1 MSIAYLGRSQAKP
14 DQVDAFRQFLVRV
27 VAPGVT
33 ACAGC
38 QSYQLFQSETEP
50 AEFIGIEIW
59 DSVEAHRSAVVDI
72 SPESIA
78 EFMQLVAAPP
88 SGSYYRLVDTSPP
101 AA

>member
-1 MSIAYLGRSQAKP
+1 MSIAYIGRSQAKP
-14 DQVDAFRQFLVRV
+14 DQVDAFRRFLQSV

-38 QSYQLFQSETEP
+38 QSYQLLQSESDPTE
-50 AEFIGIEIW
+50 FLGIEIW

-72 SPESIA
+72 PRESIA

-88 SGSYYRLVDTSPP
+88 SGSYYRLVDPLPP
-101 AA
+101 GA